1 MRGTLE
7 LTERTINTGEGADLV
22 ARHKRLDL
30 RTILV
35 SGLTLVSRVLGF
47 VREILSA
54 ILFGDHSAV
63 FDAFI
68 TAWRVPNLFR
78 RFLGEGA
85 ISTSFQTALSDVEG
99 RQGEQAGG
107 IFFRSTIRALFALL
121 VVVCLLTMALILVL
135 PDQMPI
141 TGWHWLGADP
151 EPVRDLAF
159 RVMPFVVFICLA
171 AVASAAL
178 HVRGR
183 FAAPALGPVVLN
195 LVWIGTLVWIGA
207 HFGWCI
213 DEGDFVRHQEMARTL
228 AWGVLLAGAAQLALL
243 LPALGREGLLNRGS
257 VSSRAAGRPSA
268 PGVGLVLR
276 RAAPLAFGAAVYQI
290 NVMVDGFMAEGLL
303 EDGGPTVYYYANRV
317 QQFPLALVAIAAG
330 SAVFP
335 AMQAHGQ
342 KGDLVSLRR
351 LHDQTQRA
359 VAFLLI
365 PAGIG
370 LAVLARPILSVSLE
384 HGAFRPEGVERAS
397 GALVWLALA
406 VLPAGAMGLVA
417 KAFYSLGDFR
427 TPVRISALV
436 LVLNVALNTLFLVGW
451 DMDVDGLA
459 LATAITSWIGLALML
474 PKFYSRQGMPQGPPG
489 ALGSLLRTALA
500 AAASGGA
507 ALWVLG
513 PASEAFSPLLG
524 LLLAMGSG
532 LGAHLGVA
540 FLLGSPELKQVLRV
554 RAGRKS

>member
-1 MRGTLE
+1 MRGTPE

-22 ARHKRLDL
+22 ARHKRLGL
-30 RTILV
+30 RTIFV
-35 SGLTLVSRVLGF
+35 SGLTLLSRVLGYA
-47 VREILSA
+47 REILSA
-54 ILFGDHSAV
+54 SLFGDHSAV
-63 FDAFI
+63 YDAFI

-99 RQGEQAGG
+99 RQGEEAGG
-107 IFFRSTIRALFALL
+107 AFFRSTISALFVLL
-121 VVVCLLTMALILVL
+121 VLVCLLTMALILVL
-135 PDQMPI
+135 PDQMPV

-151 EPVRDLAF
+151 GPVRDLAF
-159 RVMPFVVFICLA
+159 RVMPFVIFICLA

-183 FAAPALGPVVLN
+183 FAAPALAPVVLN
-195 LVWIGTLVWIGA
+195 VVWIGTLVWIGGR
-207 HFGWCI
+207 FGWSI
-213 DEGDFVRHQEMARTL
+213 DEGDFERHHEMARTL
-228 AWGVLLAGAAQLALL
+228 AWGVLLAGAAQLILL
-243 LPALGREGLLNRGS
+243 LPALGREGLLRRSTGG
-257 VSSRAAGRPSA
+257 VRAVERSSA

-290 NVMVDGFMAEGLL
+290 NVMVDGLMAEGLL
-303 EDGGPTVYYYANRV
+303 EDGGPTVHYYANRV
-317 QQFPLALVAIAAG
+317 QQFPLALVAIAAT

-335 AMQAHGQ
+335 ALQAYGQ
-342 KGDLVSLRR
+342 KGDLASLRR

-359 VAFLLI
+359 VAFLAI

-370 LAVLARPILSVSLE
+370 LAVLAKPILSVSFE
-384 HGAFRPEGVERAS
+384 HGAFGSDGVERAS
-397 GALVWLALA
+397 GALIWLAIA
-406 VLPAGAMGLVA
+406 VLPAGATGLVA
-417 KAFYSLGDFR
+417 RAFYSLEDFR

-459 LATAITSWIGLALML
+459 MATAITSWIGLALML
-474 PKFYSRQGMPQGPPG
+474 PIFYSRQGMPKGPPG
-489 ALGSLLRTALA
+489 TLGSLLRTALA

-513 PASEAFSPLLG
+513 PASEAFSPLPA

-532 LGAHLGVA
+532 LGAHLGAA
-540 FLLGSPELKQVLRV
+540 FLLGSPELKQVLRR
-554 RAGRKS
+554 RAGRRP